1 MEGTVTVGCGE
12 FTAVEV
18 LAEFCR
24 QYREKYPL
32 VQIAIHTATA
42 DITYEMMNKGLV
54 DVGLF
59 MEPVNTEG
67 LEYIRITDSDHWVV
81 GLRPDDPLVKKDF
94 IEKEDLI
101 DKPLILPE
109 RTGVRSLL
117 ANWFGKDFHRLH
129 VAYTSNLGTNAGILA
144 SKGAGY
150 PVSLEGAGRYW
161 REDLLIQKRLYP
173 ESTSN
178 TVVAW
183 RRNIPNSPVVNKFIE
198 EIKAFDGWKN

>member
-173 ESTSN
+173 EITSN

>member
-1 MEGTVTVGCGE
+1 M
-12 FTAVEV
+12 
-18 LAEFCR
+18 
-24 QYREKYPL
+24 
-32 VQIAIHTATA
+32 
-42 DITYEMMNKGLV
+42 
-54 DVGLF
+54 
-59 MEPVNTEG
+59 
-67 LEYIRITDSDHWVV
+67 
-81 GLRPDDPLVKKDF
+81 
-94 IEKEDLI
+94 
-101 DKPLILPE
+101 
-109 RTGVRSLL
+109 
-117 ANWFGKDFHRLH
+117 
-129 VAYTSNLGTNAGILA
+129 AYTSNLGTNAGILA